1 MKQNLKNVMIAVGL
15 VCTALT
21 GQAQTSKAHSAQIV
35 SNSLMKQSTL
45 PFNAPDF
52 SKIKGNDYLPTIRT
66 AIDEQRAEIK
76 KITDNKQKPTFT
88 NTILAYERS
97 GKNLERISNIFYAL
111 VSADKTPEIEKAQ
124 GTIVPLMTDFENE
137 IKFNQKFFQRV
148 KYVYDHEYTKLT
160 GEDKKLL
167 EVVYKSFTHAGALL
181 PKEKMARMQEINKE
195 LATLQQEFG
204 DMLPKAGNEATV
216 WVNDIKELSGLS
228 EADIA
233 QCKKDAE
240 SRGGKAPYCIVI
252 TNTTQQPILASLD
265 NRNLRER
272 VYNAS
277 IHRTDGTGAYNT
289 FPIIVKIAR
298 LRAEKAQLMGYKNYA
313 SYSLENTMAK
323 NTDNVYAF
331 LRQMIEAYQPKSE
344 AQTKA
349 IEEYMNKQVNKLTGE
364 QVNASNSSTCQP
376 INSSTIKPVN
386 SSTSL
391 QPYDRFYYSAKMK
404 KDQYSFSDD
413 DVKPYFNLDSVLVN
427 GIFYAAHR
435 VYGLSFRERKDI
447 PTYNKDMKVF
457 DVLDADGKQLALF
470 YCDYFRRPTK
480 RGGAWM
486 SAFLKQSSDRNQ
498 KPLIY
503 NVCNFAKAP
512 EGQPTLLT
520 WDETQTMFHEFG
532 HALHGMLSNCKY
544 NTLSGTAVS
553 RDFVEM
559 PSQFNESFASI
570 PEVFNHYA
578 RHYKTNE
585 PMPDALRE
593 KMLGSLNF
601 LSAYSLG
608 ENLAATCLD
617 MAWHCLSPSEV
628 PTAQEAPEFEKKVL
642 SEIGLLNN
650 QIPPRYSTSYFNHIW
665 GGGYAAGYYSYL
677 WSEVL
682 AVNIADYFA
691 EHGALTRK
699 VGDDFRQKILSRG
712 NTRDLMTIFSD
723 FTGLKAP
730 NTKALL
736 KARGM

>member
-1 MKQNLKNVMIAVGL
+1 MKQNLRNAVIAASIA
-15 VCTALT
+15 CTALT
-21 GQAQTSKAHSAQIV
+21 VQAQTSKGRTAQIV

-52 SKIKGNDYLPTIRT
+52 SRIKENDYLPAIRA
-66 AIDEQRAEIK
+66 AIAEQRAEIK
-76 KITDNKQKPTFT
+76 KITDNKQKPTFV

-97 GKNLERISNIFYAL
+97 GKNLERISNIYYAL
-111 VSADKTPEIEKAQ
+111 VSADKTPAIEKAQ
-124 GTIVPLMTDFENE
+124 GEIVPLMTDFENE

-195 LATLQQEFG
+195 LAKLQQEFG

-216 WVNDIKELSGLS
+216 WVNDVKELSGLS
-228 EADIA
+228 EAGIA

-265 NRNLRER
+265 NRQLRER

-298 LRAEKAQLMGYKNYA
+298 LRAEKAQLMGKKNYA

-331 LRQMIEAYQPKSE
+331 LRQLIAAYKPKAE
-344 AQTKA
+344 AQTKS
-349 IEEYMNKQVNKLTGE
+349 IEEYARKTEGNDFH
-364 QVNASNSSTCQP
+364 
-376 INSSTIKPVN
+376 
-386 SSTSL
+386 L

-413 DVKPYFNLDSVLVN
+413 EVKPYFNLDSVLVN

-435 VYGLSFRERKDI
+435 VYGLNFRERKDI

-486 SAFLKQSSDRNQ
+486 SAFLKQSLDRNQ

-532 HALHGMLSNCKY
+532 HALHGMLSHCKY

-601 LSAYSLG
+601 LSAYALG

-617 MAWHCLSPSEV
+617 MAWHCLSSSEV
-628 PTAQEAPEFEKKVL
+628 PTAEQASAFEKKVL
-642 SEIGLLNN
+642 SEIGLLDS

-682 AVNIADYFA
+682 AVNIADYF
-691 EHGALTRK
+691 ETHGALTRK
-699 VGDDFRQKILSRG
+699 VGNDFRQKILSRG
-712 NTRDLMTIFSD
+712 NTRDLMEIFSD

-730 NTKALL
+730 DTKALL